1 MAFFIENN
9 ILVLIFF
16 ILDVILLVF
25 LTFRMTS
32 VYFGKERLRQNLY
45 SKLEKEIKAY
55 LYELDEE
62 KRQQI
67 VDKLNGVY
75 ENATKLAEI
84 IRIWCLRR
92 HLFIIPRR
100 L

>member
-55 LYELDEE
+55 LYESDEE
-62 KRQQI
+62 TLCEIAEEQI
-67 VDKLNGVY
+67 
-75 ENATKLAEI
+75 
-84 IRIWCLRR
+84 
-92 HLFIIPRR
+92 
-100 L
+100 